1 MPASPLSVIG
11 IMSGS
16 SMDGLDMALCKFYFH
31 NKKIKYQLIKATTIS
46 YPKNILQLL
55 STIRTISA
63 ELFFEKDAK
72 YGQWIA
78 QVLLNWMKKN
88 HLNADLIAIHGH
100 TVFHYPHKGFSV
112 QLGNPAQ
119 IAAKIGKPVVHN
131 FRNLDIAFQGQG
143 APLVPIGDKL
153 LFSDYDACVN
163 IGGIANIFVQKTSTA
178 YDICIANLALNY
190 FAQKLNKKY
199 DKNGT
204 IAKKGTV
211 HNLML
216 NQLNQLPFIQQKPPK
231 SLNREYFEN
240 TYLPIIQK
248 HSLSIPDT
256 LATLTEHIATQI
268 SQSIHYKS
276 IQKVLITGGGAFN
289 QYLVSR
295 IKYLS
300 PQKNIIIPDK
310 EIVKFKEAIIFAL
323 LGYLRYLH
331 LPNTIPTA
339 TGSIKAT
346 SSGEIFYV

>member
-1 MPASPLSVIG
+1 M
-11 IMSGS
+11 
-16 SMDGLDMALCKFYFH
+16 
-31 NKKIKYQLIKATTIS
+31 
-46 YPKNILQLL
+46 
-55 STIRTISA
+55 
-63 ELFFEKDAK
+63 
-72 YGQWIA
+72 
-78 QVLLNWMKKN
+78 
-88 HLNADLIAIHGH
+88 
-100 TVFHYPHKGFSV
+100 
-112 QLGNPAQ
+112 GNPAQ

-131 FRNLDIAFQGQG
+131 FRNLDISFQGQG

-153 LFSDYDACVN
+153 LFSDYDACIN
-163 IGGIANIFVQKTSTA
+163 IGGIANIFVQKTNTA

-211 HNLML
+211 HNLMI

-256 LATLTEHIATQI
+256 LATLTEHIAIQI
-268 SQSIHYKS
+268 AQSIHNKS
-276 IQKVLITGGGAFN
+276 IKKVLITGGGAFN
-289 QYLVSR
+289 QYLISR
-295 IKYLS
+295 IKYLP
-300 PQKNIIIPDK
+300 PQKSIIIPDK
-310 EIVKFKEAIIFAL
+310 EIVKFKESIIFAL

-346 SSGEIFYV
+346 SSGEIVYV